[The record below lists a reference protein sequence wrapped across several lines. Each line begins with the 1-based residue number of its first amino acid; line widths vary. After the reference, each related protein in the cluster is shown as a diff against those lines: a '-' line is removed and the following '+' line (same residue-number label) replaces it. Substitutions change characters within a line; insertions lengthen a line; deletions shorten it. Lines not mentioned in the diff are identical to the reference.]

1 MRAITSTETAS
12 KASKGTVVVENFRDR
27 LRLRWRVAGQRYSLS
42 LGLLDTKENQK
53 LAEAKAQLI
62 ESDIKYERFD
72 STLAKYKP
80 QDTRGYASVYET
92 KPTQARMTVHQLF
105 TAFTEYKIKTVS
117 KRTIKQKYQV
127 IIKYLDS
134 HFDDKKVAEFVSLD
148 NAEAFVQYLEQL
160 MSASTIKIYLC
171 LLNACWEWSRTKQI
185 TQYNPWKELQERI
198 KVPPKQPP
206 KPFSKDE
213 ILKIIESCQTN
224 KHYKHYTNY
233 VQFLFATGVRTGEA
247 IGLRWKHIANDFST
261 IWIGESITRGV
272 HKSTKTNKART
283 IPVNSKLKKMLQS
296 IKPGNAKPDDLVF
309 PSPEGNA
316 IDDHN
321 FSQRAW
327 KKCLE
332 QAGIEHR
339 KPYNTRHTFIS
350 HCLEAGMNPVVVAE
364 ITGHDVQTLYGN
376 YAGVVCSK
384 PTLPELF

>member
-1 MRAITSTETAS
+1 
-12 KASKGTVVVENFRDR
+12 
-27 LRLRWRVAGQRYSLS
+27 
-42 LGLLDTKENQK
+42 
-53 LAEAKAQLI
+53 
-62 ESDIKYERFD
+62 
-72 STLAKYKP
+72 
-80 QDTRGYASVYET
+80 
-92 KPTQARMTVHQLF
+92 MTVHQLF
-105 TAFTEYKIKTVS
+105 SAFTEYKIKTVS

-127 IIKYLDS
+127 VIKYLDS
-134 HFDDKKVAEFVSLD
+134 YFDDKKAAEFVNLD
-148 NAEAFVQYLEQL
+148 NAEAFVQYLEQS

-171 LLNACWEWSRTKQI
+171 LLNACWDWSRTKQI
-185 TQYNPWKELQERI
+185 TQYNPWKELQARI
-198 KVPPKQPP
+198 KVPPKQPC

-213 ILKIIESCQTN
+213 IIRIIESFKTN

-247 IGLRWKHIANDFST
+247 IGLRWKHIANEFST
-261 IWIGESITRGV
+261 IWIGETITRGV
-272 HKSTKTNKART
+272 HKSTKTNKARI
-283 IPVNSKLKKMLQS
+283 IPVNSKLKKILQS

-316 IDDHN
+316 MDDHN

-364 ITGHDVQTLYGN
+364 ITGHDVQTLYEN